1 MNGHLINSNG
11 ALHPFSPRCEINLTP
26 YLTPGRTRIELW
38 PYATIPT
45 WYQDRGKVG
54 EMAMPVTVVRLGLV
68 E

>member
-26 YLTPGRTRIELW
+26 YLTPGRNRIELW